1 MTNNELLLNISD
13 LLDKKISPIYDKLEK
28 VESRMDNFES
38 RMDNFADILNNQI
51 FPNIK
56 LINLKLEN
64 DILPRLQTIED
75 CYLSTYKRYPL
86 SEGMRPAEVC
96 GCMISPISSRSAISL
111 RMVALLRFRSVYLE
125 IVRLP
130 TGSPVSR

>member
-28 VESRMDNFES
+28 VESRMDNFETRMDNFKS

-51 FPNIK
+51 FPSIK

-64 DILPRLQTIED
+64 DILPRLQTIEE
-75 CYLSTYKRYPL
+75 CYLSTYKRYQ
-86 SEGMRPAEVC
+86 SGAEHFDSMEIDIQIMKNVLREHSDKLQK
-96 GCMISPISSRSAISL
+96 IS
-111 RMVALLRFRSVYLE
+111 
-125 IVRLP
+125 
-130 TGSPVSR
+130 

>member
-28 VESRMDNFES
+28 VKSRIDNFESRMDNFESRMDNFES

-75 CYLSTYKRYPL
+75 CYLSTYKRYQSGVEHFDSMEL
-86 SEGMRPAEVC
+86 DIQIMKNV
-96 GCMISPISSRSAISL
+96 L
-111 RMVALLRFRSVYLE
+111 REHSNKLQKTS
-125 IVRLP
+125 
-130 TGSPVSR
+130 

>member
-51 FPNIK
+51 FPSIK

-64 DILPRLQTIED
+64 DILPRLQTIEE
-75 CYLSTYKRYPL
+75 CYLSTYKRYQF
-86 SEGMRPAEVC
+86 GAEHFDSMEVDIQI
-96 GCMISPISSRSAISL
+96 MKNVLREHSDKLQKIS
-111 RMVALLRFRSVYLE
+111 
-125 IVRLP
+125 
-130 TGSPVSR
+130 

>member
-75 CYLSTYKRYPL
+75 CYLSTYKRYQ
-86 SEGMRPAEVC
+86 SGAEHFDSMEVDIQI
-96 GCMISPISSRSAISL
+96 MKNVLREHSDKLQKIS
-111 RMVALLRFRSVYLE
+111 
-125 IVRLP
+125 
-130 TGSPVSR
+130 

>member
-13 LLDKKISPIYDKLEK
+13 LLDKKISLIYDKLEK
-28 VESRMDNFES
+28 FES

-75 CYLSTYKRYPL
+75 CYLSTYKRYQ
-86 SEGMRPAEVC
+86 SGAEHFDSMEVDIQI
-96 GCMISPISSRSAISL
+96 MKNVLREHSDKLQKIS
-111 RMVALLRFRSVYLE
+111 
-125 IVRLP
+125 
-130 TGSPVSR
+130 

>member
-51 FPNIK
+51 FPSIK

-64 DILPRLQTIED
+64 DILPRLQTIEE
-75 CYLSTYKRYPL
+75 CYLSTYKRYQ
-86 SEGMRPAEVC
+86 SGAEHFDSMEVDIQI
-96 GCMISPISSRSAISL
+96 MKNVLREHSDKLQKIS
-111 RMVALLRFRSVYLE
+111 
-125 IVRLP
+125 
-130 TGSPVSR
+130 

>member
-51 FPNIK
+51 FPSIK

-64 DILPRLQTIED
+64 DILPRLQTIEE
-75 CYLSTYKRYPL
+75 CYLSTYKRYQ
-86 SEGMRPAEVC
+86 SGAEHFDSMEIDIQIMKNVLREHSDKLQK
-96 GCMISPISSRSAISL
+96 IS
-111 RMVALLRFRSVYLE
+111 
-125 IVRLP
+125 
-130 TGSPVSR
+130 